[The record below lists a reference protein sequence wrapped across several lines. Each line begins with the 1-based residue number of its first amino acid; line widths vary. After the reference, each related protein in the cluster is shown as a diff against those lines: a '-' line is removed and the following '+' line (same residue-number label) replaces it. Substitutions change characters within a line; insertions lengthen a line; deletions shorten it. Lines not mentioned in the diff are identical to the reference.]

1 MNISWVQIEDLNS
14 SDKELPSLS
23 HDISIP
29 DYVSRCPDSDTW
41 KMLWIWSIRK
51 ILQHINNAANQRWGS
66 RDVAAAASWAVVQ
79 RQQTRAWTEHQWR
92 SVEHA
97 AVQQHACKEAH
108 RKVLLPVASKGAG
121 GQHLATNQVP
131 WIVFLHNFL
140 TKDKIIFS

>member
-1 MNISWVQIEDLNS
+1 MFRDVQVHNISNVFEQVLVQVHRKCYKSCIG
-14 SDKELPSLS
+14 
-23 HDISIP
+23 
-29 DYVSRCPDSDTW
+29 
-41 KMLWIWSIRK
+41 SIRK

-79 RQQTRAWTEHQWR
+79 RQQTCAWTEHQWR

-108 RKVLLPVASKGAG
+108 RKVVLPVASKGAG